1 MLSTAT
7 ATDKW
12 MLCSTSMTS
21 MKSWWHHLRCNIP
34 STTLPWPLHAK
45 SITAQTKCVHM
56 PLVGGFVANIDVQLH
71 HIVILQNTTST
82 RPYNLGLNFK
92 TVETQQMLGHTGPIW
107 KKPSD
112 FFLGPYSHTMS
123 YNIWLV
129 VEPYPLKN
137 DGVKVSWAYDIP
149 NMMGK

>member
-1 MLSTAT
+1 MRTHAFGWRFCC
-7 ATDKW
+7 KY
-12 MLCSTSMTS
+12 
-21 MKSWWHHLRCNIP
+21 RCAAAP
-34 STTLPWPLHAK
+34 HSYP
-45 SITAQTKCVHM
+45 TK
-56 PLVGGFVANIDVQLH
+56 H
-71 HIVILQNTTST
+71 HIYTAIQSGFELQNCRDPTNAG
-82 RPYNLGLNFK
+82 PYWAHL
-92 TVETQQMLGHTGPIW
+92 